1 MNNTLPQWRKVMDK
15 VFATAWMFVLLVSVI
30 DGYLVWNCRE
40 VIEHFERNPAGQ
52 VLLSLSG
59 GHVGPFL
66 FVKSLGT
73 MLACM
78 WLLVIYRSH
87 ARLGLIVVMSVAVFQ
102 LSLLIFLHTQ

>member
-1 MNNTLPQWRKVMDK
+1 MNNARPEWRRLMDLT
-15 VFATAWMFVLLVSVI
+15 FATAWMFVLLVSVI
-30 DGYLVWNCRE
+30 DGYLVWYCRE
-40 VIEHFERNPAGQ
+40 VIEHFERNPVGQ
-52 VLLSLSG
+52 ALLSLSG

-78 WLLVIYRSH
+78 WLLVIYRTH
-87 ARLGLIVVMSVAVFQ
+87 ARLGFIVVMSVAAFQ